1 MQSQLCRLPALRPGV
16 WTHHAYFFIN
26 GTLRAVTMRKEK
38 VLLDPQQR
46 DPRAKRV
53 LADSDP
59 SDFFPAAAG
68 LGHKILRILAK
79 GPNYP
84 SMIARELK
92 LYHQAVYYHM
102 KRLEAAGLVKRAS
115 QMTVRGGKAQLYSL
129 ASDGYAVEF
138 DVKGEEFG
146 LPASLSRSVKL
157 GKFLKEFI
165 AEDGQLDGWIVVGSP
180 EAHGP
185 NRTQG
190 RDGHYAIQLGFALG
204 QFVGLPR
211 TFPVKLD
218 VDLKAEKLQ
227 GSNLLIVG
235 GPRTNV
241 IAAELNKHMP
251 VRFSEESFF
260 GSIVDS
266 SGRKFLS
273 EFDSVLTKIRNP
285 WDSSKVCVVAAG
297 LSGAATKAAII
308 GLTNMA
314 DQVLSGYNEQA
325 TDFAVVLHGLD
336 MDGDGKVDSVEML

>member
-1 MQSQLCRLPALRPGV
+1 
-16 WTHHAYFFIN
+16 
-26 GTLRAVTMRKEK
+26 MRKEK
-38 VLLDPQQR
+38 VLLDPEQR
-46 DPRAKRV
+46 DATAKRV

-59 SDFFPAAAG
+59 SGFFPAASG
-68 LGHKILRILAK
+68 LGHMILRLLAK

-102 KRLEAAGLVKRAS
+102 KKLEEAGLVRRAS
-115 QMTVRGGKAQLYSL
+115 QKTVRGGKAQLYAL

-138 DVKGEEFG
+138 DVKGEKLA
-146 LPASLSRSVKL
+146 LPPSFSRSVKL
-157 GKFLKEFI
+157 ERFLREFI
-165 AEDGQLDGWIVVGSP
+165 TEEGQLDGWIVVGSP

-204 QFVGLPR
+204 QFVRLPR

-227 GSNLLIVG
+227 GSNLLVVG

-241 IAAELNKHMP
+241 ISAELNKYMP
-251 VRFSEESFF
+251 IRFSEESFF
-260 GSIVDS
+260 GAIIDA
-266 SGRKFLS
+266 SGRRYLS
-273 EFDSVLTKIRNP
+273 EFDSVITKIRNP
-285 WDSSKVCVVAAG
+285 WDSSKVCVVLAG
-297 LSGAATKAAII
+297 LSGAATKAAVI

-314 DQVLSGYNEQA
+314 DQVLAGYGEA
-325 TDFAVVLHGLD
+325 RDFAVVLHGLD
-336 MDGDGKVDSVEML
+336 MDGDGKVDSVETLQQFL

>member
-1 MQSQLCRLPALRPGV
+1 
-16 WTHHAYFFIN
+16 
-26 GTLRAVTMRKEK
+26 MRKEK
-38 VLLDPQQR
+38 VLLDPQHR
-46 DPRAKRV
+46 GGSAKRV
-53 LADSDP
+53 LADTDP
-59 SDFFPAAAG
+59 SAFFPAAAG
-68 LGHKILRILAK
+68 LGHDILQVLAK

-84 SMIARELK
+84 SLIARDLK

-102 KRLEAAGLVKRAS
+102 KNLEKAGLVRRVSEK
-115 QMTVRGGKAQLYSL
+115 TVRGGKAQLYAL

-146 LPASLSRSVKL
+146 PPATLSRSMRL

-165 AEDGQLDGWIVVGSP
+165 SEDGQLDGWIVVGSP

-218 VDLKAEKLQ
+218 VDLKTEKLQ
-227 GSNLLIVG
+227 GSNLLVVG

-241 IAAELNKHMP
+241 VSAELNKYLP
-251 VRFSEESFF
+251 IRFSEESFF
-260 GSIVDS
+260 GAIVDA
-266 SGRKFLS
+266 SGRRFLS
-273 EFDSVLTKIRNP
+273 EFDSVVTKIRNP
-285 WDSSKVCVVAAG
+285 WDTSKVCVVAAG
-297 LSGAATKAAII
+297 LSGVGTKAAVI

-314 DQVLSGYNEQA
+314 DQVLAGYNEQGG
-325 TDFAVVLHGLD
+325 DFGVVLHGLD

>member
-1 MQSQLCRLPALRPGV
+1 
-16 WTHHAYFFIN
+16 
-26 GTLRAVTMRKEK
+26 MRTEK
-38 VLLDPQQR
+38 VLFDPHQR
-46 DPRAKRV
+46 GGRAKRV
-53 LADSDP
+53 IADTNP

-68 LGHKILRILAK
+68 LGHKILRLLAK

-84 SMIARELK
+84 SSIARELR

-102 KRLEAAGLVKRAS
+102 KRLEEAGLVRRVS
-115 QMTVRGGKAQLYSL
+115 QKTVRGGKAQLYAL
-129 ASDGYAVEF
+129 ASDGYAIEF

-146 LPASLSRSVKL
+146 PPAGLSRSARL
-157 GKFLKEFI
+157 GRFLKEFVS
-165 AEDGQLDGWIVVGSP
+165 EEGQLDGWIVVGSP

-218 VDLKAEKLQ
+218 VDLKTEKLQ
-227 GSNLLIVG
+227 GSNLLVVG

-241 IAAELNKHMP
+241 ISAELNHYMP

-260 GSIVDS
+260 GSIFDAT
-266 SGRKFLS
+266 GRKYLS

-285 WDSSKVCVVAAG
+285 WDPSKVCVIAAG

-314 DQVLSGYNEQA
+314 EQVLAGYSEEGG
-325 TDFAVVLHGLD
+325 DFAVVLHGLD
-336 MDGDGKVDSVEML
+336 MDGDGKVDSVEIP

>member
-1 MQSQLCRLPALRPGV
+1 
-16 WTHHAYFFIN
+16 
-26 GTLRAVTMRKEK
+26 MRKEK
-38 VLLDPQQR
+38 VLLDPQMR
-46 DPRAKRV
+46 DARAKRV
-53 LADSDP
+53 LADTDP

-68 LGHKILRILAK
+68 LGHKILMILTK

-84 SMIARELK
+84 SMIARELN

-102 KRLEAAGLVKRAS
+102 KKLEAAGLVKRVS
-115 QMTVRGGKAQLYSL
+115 QKTVRGGKAQLYAL

-146 LPASLSRSVKL
+146 LPAGLSRSVKL

-165 AEDGQLDGWIVVGSP
+165 TEDGQLDGWIVVGSP

-190 RDGHYAIQLGFALG
+190 KDGHYAIQLGFALG
-204 QFVGLPR
+204 QFVRVPR

-227 GSNLLIVG
+227 GSNLLVVG

-241 IAAELNKHMP
+241 ISAELNKHMP
-251 VRFSEESFF
+251 IRFSEESFF
-260 GSIVDS
+260 GAIVDA

-285 WDSSKVCVVAAG
+285 WDPSKVCVVAAG
-297 LSGAATKAAII
+297 LSGAATKAAVI

-314 DQVLSGYNEQA
+314 DQVLAGYDEHA
-325 TDFAVVLHGLD
+325 ADFAVVLHGLD